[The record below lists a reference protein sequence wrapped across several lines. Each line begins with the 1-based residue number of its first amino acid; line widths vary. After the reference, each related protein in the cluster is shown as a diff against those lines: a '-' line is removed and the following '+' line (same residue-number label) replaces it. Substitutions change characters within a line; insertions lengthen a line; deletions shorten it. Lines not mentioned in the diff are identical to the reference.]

1 MSLDTILDKNVP
13 DDILIYISTQIK
25 DRAKVEVRNKIMEL
39 VFDRVCASI
48 DNSTGLHICSK
59 IIEAIPKAE

>member
-1 MSLDTILDKNVP
+1 MSLAAILDKNVP
-13 DDILIYISTQIK
+13 DDILLYISTQIK
-25 DRAKVEVRNKIMEL
+25 DRAKVEVRNKIMEM

-48 DNSTGLHICSK
+48 DNSPELHVCCK